1 MFCNCIHQFFSKKT
15 RFPQRSEITTF
26 SEYIVSLYQEIEYE
40 MREKLEGRKENI
52 VSMV

>member
-15 RFPQRSEITTF
+15 PSPQRSEITTF